1 MYNFYKLCNL
11 GARMVEAPP
20 GVDPEALLRAMGK
33 VESNYGRHNVP
44 RHEKAYTGAGRTLNV
59 R

>member
-1 MYNFYKLCNL
+1 M
-11 GARMVEAPP
+11 GEAPP